1 MNKRLTELFHLLH
14 PNAWKA
20 LRMVKEKGYAGSPE
34 MRQALMQRRLIE
46 WVPGESG
53 QRLTK
58 DGEWLLAERE
68 KSR

>member
-1 MNKRLTELFHLLH
+1 MNKRLTELLHLLH

-20 LRMVKEKGYAGSPE
+20 LRMVKEKGYAGE
-34 MRQALMQRRLIE
+34 LRDILMQRKLIE

-68 KSR
+68 KNR